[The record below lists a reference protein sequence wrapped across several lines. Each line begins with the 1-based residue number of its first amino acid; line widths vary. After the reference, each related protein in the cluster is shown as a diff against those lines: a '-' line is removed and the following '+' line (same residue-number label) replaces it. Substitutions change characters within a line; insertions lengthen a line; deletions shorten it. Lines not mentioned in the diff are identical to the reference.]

1 MLSASHFFEFWAIA
15 FVTLCLALV
24 LLAVFYRLIDSDLG
38 LDSVRKEAVIAALAS
53 AVQAG
58 GLWFSTSILPGRA
71 PRLTVPV
78 LVVAI
83 IYKVGHLT
91 DWSGYEIGG
100 IILFQIVLWNTGLW
114 LLAGQF
120 KLALIVLGAFATGLA
135 LIGGMA
141 KRV

>member
-15 FVTLCLALV
+15 FVTLCLALG

-38 LDSVRKEAVIAALAS
+38 LDNVRKEAVIAALAS

-58 GLWFSTSILPGRA
+58 GLWFSASLLPGRA

-78 LVVAI
+78 LIVAL
-83 IYKVGHLT
+83 IYKLGHLT
-91 DWSGYEIGG
+91 DWSGYEMGG
-100 IILFQIVLWNTGLW
+100 IILFQMVLWNTGLC

-120 KLALIVLGAFATGLA
+120 QLALILLGAFALGLA
-135 LIGGMA
+135 VIGGIA
-141 KRV
+141 KSL